1 MYIKCSCR
9 KYLIRPVYPWS
20 KLAKIP
26 ASTRQRGQA
35 KLERLT
41 RKGGTS
47 CNSTHGIKAT
57 TGEAPEID
65 MLSHFSSQLATCIS
79 PRPACQGCRVQR
91 ILLLFSTS
99 SPFNQEAMI
108 NYITSFS
115 MTSPAIIA
123 SNQEVSC
130 NKLHYIIFMTSSS
143 SNQRASY
150 RSCQVGMLVER
161 FT

>member
-65 MLSHFSSQLATCIS
+65 MLSLFKSAGHVYISQTSVPGGL
-79 PRPACQGCRVQR
+79 QG
-91 ILLLFSTS
+91 STN
-99 SPFNQEAMI
+99 FAFVLDI
-108 NYITSFS
+108 ITIQSGS
-115 MTSPAIIA
+115 YD
-123 SNQEVSC
+123 
-130 NKLHYIIFMTSSS
+130 KLHGHTYHFP
-143 SNQRASY
+143 
-150 RSCQVGMLVER
+150 
-161 FT
+161 